1 MNVWYSFLAHC
12 YAAQSAQCG
21 SKMKHRAKHGERHI
35 KTKHLRLLDILH
47 PFIFFAANFSMNV
60 WYSSSAHCDAAQS
73 AQCGSKTKRRA
84 KHGERHIKTRRLRL
98 LKILH
103 PFLSSSSFP
112 IQTSEKLEATARV
125 SQKVNP

>member
-1 MNVWYSFLAHC
+1 MSGIHPQLTVMLRKAHNPAVRQSAELSMESDTSILHPFIFSAANFSMNVWYSFLAHC

-21 SKMKHRAKHGERHI
+21 SK
-35 KTKHLRLLDILH
+35 TKH
-47 PFIFFAANFSMNV
+47 
-60 WYSSSAHCDAAQS
+60 
-73 AQCGSKTKRRA
+73 RA